1 MTEKHLKRLSYN
13 WKGIAKE
20 EVKVELIR
28 SALYAYGSELAIL
41 RLFFQ
46 FRNATNTRAAYS
58 QNLRTWYFCL
68 ELKNDQS

>member
-1 MTEKHLKRLSYN
+1 MTKQHLKTLTRN

-20 EVKVELIR
+20 EIKVELIK

-68 ELKNDQS
+68 ELSDKIK